1 MNELDITVAAPFRH
15 GRKDRLSK
23 MELVF
28 YYVQDKRW
36 MSQDQAKKL
45 IDLAVKRGLLL
56 KDGEENI
63 YRCMPS
69 LADVS
74 IPLGFR
80 PGDDIFVETA
90 EEQDPVE
97 ALINDIA
104 AATGKARKDL
114 AAEMQEISGHFDNLL
129 VPEASVILL
138 AKKYDV
144 STVAYMPALRAAL
157 RGGQ

>member
-1 MNELDITVAAPFRH
+1 MTELETTVAAPFRH

-45 IDLAVKRGLLL
+45 IDLAAKRGLLI

-63 YRCMPS
+63 YRCASS
-69 LADVS
+69 LADVA

-80 PGDDIFVETA
+80 PGDEIFAET
-90 EEQDPVE
+90 EEQDPIE
-97 ALINDIA
+97 ALIDDIA
-104 AATGKARKDL
+104 AATGKTRKDL
-114 AAEMQEISGHFDNLL
+114 AAEMQEIAGHFDNLL

-144 STVAYMPALRAAL
+144 STAAYLPALRAAMHE
-157 RGGQ
+157 GP

>member
-1 MNELDITVAAPFRH
+1 MNELETTVAAPFRH
-15 GRKDRLSK
+15 GRKDRLTK

-45 IDLAVKRGLLL
+45 IDLAVRRGLLT

-63 YRCMPS
+63 YRCASS
-69 LADVS
+69 LADIS

-80 PGDDIFVETA
+80 PGDEIFAETA
-90 EEQDPVE
+90 EEQDPIE
-97 ALINDIA
+97 SLLDEIA
-104 AATGKARKDL
+104 AATGKAKKDL

-129 VPEASVILL
+129 VPEACIVLL
-138 AKKYDV
+138 AKKYHV
-144 STVAYMPALRAAL
+144 SAETYLPALRAAL
-157 RGGQ
+157 HEGQ